1 MTTSGFPQRHRRD
14 GVGDDWGLVTHAADV
29 IIVCILKTQR
39 DSLAPPRRALGKAG
53 HELVDL
59 VLLLLHDALADPDQ
73 VAHFLLLQLDVRVVN
88 PEVHLALEGKLQH
101 AHFPLVEGVIY
112 ATIVHAFV
120 DVCGIDLAVHG
131 VPVYGIA

>member
-73 VAHFLLLQLDVRVVN
+73 VPYFLFFQLDVRVVD
-88 PEVHLALEGKLQH
+88 PEVHLALEGQFEH
-101 AHFPLVEGVIY
+101 AHFPLIERVIY

-120 DVCGIDLAVHG
+120 DVGCIDLAVHG
-131 VPVYGIA
+131 VPVYGIS